1 MKKIII
7 IGAGGHAK
15 SCIDV
20 IEKSK
25 NFKIIGLFASKKEL
39 GNKILGYNV
48 IGYTLKDLKKIKKK
62 TKYAFIAIGQ
72 IKSSSARRKYYE
84 RLKKLRFEFPTI
96 ISPLSYVSKHTTIGP
111 GSIVMHGVKIN
122 AASKIGNLCIINSN
136 ALVEHDNLINNF
148 THISTS
154 VVLNGGVEIGS
165 DTFIGSRSVI
175 ANGVKI
181 GERCIISMASK
192 VFKNIGNNKVY
203 KKR

>member
-25 NFKIIGLFASKKEL
+25 KFKIIGLFATKKEL
-39 GNKILGYNV
+39 GNKLFGYSV
-48 IGYTLKDLKKIKKK
+48 VGCTLQDLRKIRKK

-72 IKSSSARRKYYE
+72 IKSSNTRRKYYKK
-84 RLKKLRFEFPTI
+84 LKKMQFEFPSV
-96 ISPLSYVSKHTTIGP
+96 ISPLSYVSKHSRIGM

-122 AASKIGNLCIINSN
+122 AASKIGNFCIINSN
-136 ALVEHDNLINNF
+136 ALVEHDNSIETF
-148 THISTS
+148 SHISTS
-154 VVLNGGVEIGS
+154 VVLNGGVEVGS
-165 DTFIGSRSVI
+165 DTFIGSKSTI

-181 GERCIISMASK
+181 GDKCIVSMGSK
-192 VFKNIGNNKVY
+192 VFQNIKENKVY

>member
-25 NFKIIGLFASKKEL
+25 KYKIIGLFASKKEL
-39 GNKILGYNV
+39 GNKVLGYNV
-48 IGYTLKDLKKIKKK
+48 IGSTLDDLKKIKKK

-72 IKSSSARRKYYE
+72 IKSSNTRRKYYKI
-84 RLKKLRFEFPTI
+84 LKKLCFKFPSI
-96 ISPLSYVSKHTTIGP
+96 ISSLSYVSNHTTIGP

-122 AASKIGNLCIINSN
+122 AASKIGDFCIINSN
-136 ALVEHDNLINNF
+136 ALVEHDNLIHNF

-165 DTFIGSRSVI
+165 DTFIGSKSVI

-181 GERCIISMASK
+181 GEKCIISMASK
-192 VFKNIGNNKVY
+192 VFRNIGNNKFY